1 MFTVVPGANFE
12 KFFEELCALPADES
26 PDMAKVTEIFNRY
39 DIEILEPPSEFA
51 KTG

>member
-1 MFTVVPGANFE
+1 
-12 KFFEELCALPADES
+12 LPAGES

-39 DIEILEPPSEFA
+39 DIDILEPPSEFE